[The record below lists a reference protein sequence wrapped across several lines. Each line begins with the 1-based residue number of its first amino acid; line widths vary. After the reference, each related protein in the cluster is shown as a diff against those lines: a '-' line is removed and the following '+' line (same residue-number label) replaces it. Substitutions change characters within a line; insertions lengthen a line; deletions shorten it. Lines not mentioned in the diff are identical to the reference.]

1 MTRIPL
7 IETDQAP
14 AAVQD
19 IYARL
24 AGGRTSV
31 LNVMKVFA
39 HDPPFLAGFAQ
50 MIEALYGDD
59 AIEPRHREL
68 AWLRTSQVNVCH
80 Y

>member
-1 MTRIPL
+1 MARIPL
-7 IETDQAP
+7 IESDHAP

-24 AGGRTSV
+24 AAGRSDV

-50 MIEALYGDD
+50 MIEALYGDPL
-59 AIEPRHREL
+59 ISPRHREL
-68 AWLRTSQVNVCH
+68 AWLRTSQVNACH